1 MARDVGASSE
11 QLRELED
18 YRERLYERREAVV
31 GAARSLKDGA
41 EQSAFVDVSLKAVEA
56 VCDAVH
62 ELEVVE
68 DEQWSAP
75 GQQRLGDE

>member
-1 MARDVGASSE
+1 MVDELRESE
-11 QLRELED
+11 KSRLRELEN

-31 GAARSLKDGA
+31 EAARALKDGA
-41 EQSAFVDVSLKAVEA
+41 EQQGFRDVSFKDFIA

-68 DEQWSAP
+68 DERWDQ

>member
-1 MARDVGASSE
+1 VVDELQESE
-11 QLRELED
+11 KSRLRELKD

-31 GAARSLKDGA
+31 EAARALKDGA
-41 EQSAFVDVSLKAVEA
+41 ERSAFVDVSLKAVEA

-68 DEQWSAP
+68 DERWEL
-75 GQQRLGDE
+75 GQQQLGDE